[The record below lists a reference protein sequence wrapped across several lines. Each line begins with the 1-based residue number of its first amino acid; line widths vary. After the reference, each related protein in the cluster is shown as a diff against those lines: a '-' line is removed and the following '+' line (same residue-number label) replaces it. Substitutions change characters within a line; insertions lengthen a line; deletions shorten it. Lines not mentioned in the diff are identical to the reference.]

1 MQSDHTPIKP
11 FLKWAGGK
19 RQLLTALNYHIA
31 QIPGMTPAYFGAK
44 NSQFPIP
51 NSQFPIPN
59 SQFPIPNSQFP
70 IPNSQFPIPAVY

>member
-19 RQLLTALNYHIA
+19 RQLLAAIYHQIA
-31 QIPGMTPAYFGAK
+31 QIPDLMTTDFGAE

-70 IPNSQFPIPAVY
+70 IPNSQFPIPALY